1 VNGITSKTITQE
13 TTPEDS
19 DVYSEVNGNM
29 THRVITDLRES
40 IYVYQNR
47 KHPSTKHQIV
57 LIGDSNMR
65 GYVTFLQP
73 LLNSNY
79 NIYSVM
85 KTGSD
90 TNELKKVSK

>member
-1 VNGITSKTITQE
+1 VS
-13 TTPEDS
+13 
-19 DVYSEVNGNM
+19 SEVNGDM

-40 IYVYQNR
+40 INVYQNR
-47 KHPSTKHQIV
+47 KHPSTKHRIV

-65 GYVTFLQP
+65 GYVSSLEP

-79 NIYSVM
+79 NLYSVM

-90 TNELKKVSK
+90 TNELKKSANEMKPHL